1 MPTGDRTGPL
11 GLGPRS
17 GHGAGY
23 CGGAAAP
30 GFFTRASGPGF
41 GFGAGRGWRH
51 RYWARTLPGW
61 MRSGTLPTLFS
72 ESESAE
78 VLKEILTRR
87 VNELEQEISLA
98 KQRLER
104 LTREKDAAE

>member
-1 MPTGDRTGPL
+1 
-11 GLGPRS
+11 
-17 GHGAGY
+17 
-23 CGGAAAP
+23 
-30 GFFTRASGPGF
+30 
-41 GFGAGRGWRH
+41 
-51 RYWARTLPGW
+51 